1 VVLFT
6 FFESVLCLGTLG
18 TIIPTIYLGKKLNPH
33 YLPFYFIFSGLIVGI
48 LFSFSNSLNQI
59 GFKDPWGIHTWAIA
73 GLNFMIL
80 VYVIQ
85 LPALS
90 LKSALEINFVL
101 QILLI
106 SCLPISNQLFIENTL
121 LSQMFTYTV
130 LTGGIIIVFYNS
142 YLFMLSSFANKDPI
156 NLSLYLYVVLLVL
169 IGFRPVSET
178 SGYVTFIMNFAI
190 QYGIWPLGISLSI
203 HFLLLP
209 LFSLIPFGIMKSLI
223 TAKG

>member
-1 VVLFT
+1 
-6 FFESVLCLGTLG
+6 
-18 TIIPTIYLGKKLNPH
+18 
-33 YLPFYFIFSGLIVGI
+33 
-48 LFSFSNSLNQI
+48 
-59 GFKDPWGIHTWAIA
+59 
-73 GLNFMIL
+73 MIL